1 MRQWHAK
8 RRRVAMTEAFAG
20 QLNIPVP
27 LRDGHLSCTE
37 EIAGIF
43 PLAPVGDQ
51 VLIPQACG
59 LSASG

>member
-1 MRQWHAK
+1 
-8 RRRVAMTEAFAG
+8 MTEAFAG